1 LKTLSAVEGRSMR
14 PTFMHVFTGLLLGVA
29 LAGLLNVPGQVV
41 AHQESIPPVRPPQV
55 VKPKREPVVRVAPAL
70 ERPPVTK
77 KAPPAKP
84 RVVVERVVVRAY
96 VPRPQPAPAASP
108 SPAPAPVSAPEPV
121 PAAKPKPSPSPPAP
135 PPPPPPPPA
144 AEPAP
149 PKVVLVDDDGKK
161 PKKAKK
167 AKKPKK
173 PKKDKPRHEDDG
185 GDDGDDDSDDG
196 EKDKKDKKDKKK
208 DD

>member
-1 LKTLSAVEGRSMR
+1 MR
-14 PTFMHVFTGLLLGVA
+14 PTFIHVFTGLLLGVA

-41 AHQESIPPVRPPQV
+41 AHQEAVPPVRPPQV
-55 VKPKREPVVRVAPAL
+55 VKPKQEPVVRVAPAL

-77 KAPPAKP
+77 NAPPAKP
-84 RVVVERVVVRAY
+84 RVVVKRVVERTY
-96 VPRPQPAPAASP
+96 VPRPQPTPAAP
-108 SPAPAPVSAPEPV
+108 PAPAPDPAPSPA
-121 PAAKPKPSPSPPAP
+121 PAAKPKPSPQPSPPAP

-149 PKVVLVDDDGKK
+149 PRVVLVDEDEGKK
-161 PKKAKK
+161 PKK

-173 PKKDKPRHEDDG
+173 PKKDKKDKKDKHDEDDG
-185 GDDGDDDSDDG
+185 HNGDDGDDEG
-196 EKDKKDKKDKKK
+196 EKDKKKDKEK

>member
-1 LKTLSAVEGRSMR
+1 LSAVEGRSMR

-77 KAPPAKP
+77 KAPPEKP
-84 RVVVERVVVRAY
+84 RVVVERVVVRSY
-96 VPRPQPAPAASP
+96 VSRLQLTPAVSP
-108 SPAPAPVSAPEPV
+108 SPAPAPVPAPRPA

-149 PKVVLVDDDGKK
+149 PRVVLVDEDDGKK

-173 PKKDKPRHEDDG
+173 EKKDKPRHEDDG
-185 GDDGDDDSDDG
+185 DDEGDEG
-196 EKDKKDKKDKKK
+196 EKDKKDKKDKEK